1 MTNINVCQNVPQ
13 ESTTSVCAAVQSV
26 PSVAFQGLG
35 GDLNFG
41 ETPIVCGGRSS
52 GSYQE
57 CWNFKGGN
65 WQQTTFNMNWP
76 NVFFAMSKSPFKNA
90 SQSLF
95 ITGGYGGPD
104 KAQIVIKL

>member
-1 MTNINVCQNVPQ
+1 VTNINVCQNAFQ
-13 ESTTSVCAAVQSV
+13 ESTTSVCAVVQSV
-26 PSVAFQGLG
+26 LGVTFQGLSG
-35 GDLNFG
+35 NLNFG
-41 ETPIVCGGRSS
+41 ETPIVCGGAGIS
-52 GSYQE
+52 G

-65 WQQTTFNMNWP
+65 WQQTTFNMNWA

-104 KAQIVIKL
+104 KAQVVIKL